1 MNLVKS
7 LSWNFPGL
15 EKPEQIAEHRNTV
28 LKFMNQH
35 RAICVKD
42 SDEIVGVLLFSR
54 KHNMICCLGVSENHR
69 RKGIASILLSEAI
82 KNLDSTR
89 DIVVSTFCEGDP
101 KGVAPRALYKKFGFI
116 EGQFIDAHGYPNQM
130 FILLANN

>member
-1 MNLVKS
+1 MKLEYGTEHDINLWMNLVKS

-15 EKPEQIAEHRNTV
+15 EMPEQIAEHRNTV

-54 KHNMICCLGVSENHR
+54 KHNMICCLGVSEVTAYVN
-69 RKGIASILLSEAI
+69 ASVTIS
-82 KNLDSTR
+82 
-89 DIVVSTFCEGDP
+89 
-101 KGVAPRALYKKFGFI
+101 
-116 EGQFIDAHGYPNQM
+116 
-130 FILLANN
+130 